1 MDNTTLPVDLGT
13 SGVAVGSIV
22 AVAVG
27 VSLTRGPERL
37 VPHNPGI
44 HGCPL
49 DGGGSVRQPLVAGAA
64 GKKQRNPDF
73 SVVVP

>member
-13 SGVAVGSIV
+13 SGVAVGSVV

-27 VSLTRGPERL
+27 VSLAGPGTIRAPL
-37 VPHNPGI
+37 TPVYTAA
-44 HGCPL
+44 L

-64 GKKQRNPDF
+64 GTKQRNPDF
-73 SVVVP
+73 GVVVP